1 MGWYDVY
8 SKDSISTYRVL
19 SKRISK
25 HPFMTLWFILLM
37 FAFAWIVLSMFSL
50 SMRQGEE
57 GIFSDMEP
65 NTILL
70 IIFFIFLAK
79 SVADTTRRVVQNK
92 ALVFYLSQP
101 IRKRSV
107 LFGKFVSE
115 MVFNLLVFET
125 IVGVGVVVIAA
136 FRLGFELDLLYFCYA
151 LIFSVVGT
159 SLGFSFSVFNA
170 LRPLRRRFT
179 VMLAEVPFFVA
190 VYVIT
195 TDVYNT
201 LSGWPM
207 ILLSLSLA
215 IMSLLLLFLCQNVF
229 LDSWTFGTSANE
241 GAKKSVYDIF
251 ARTPLVPR
259 RLMDERLRALIR
271 RELAEKVRSGGIW
284 GTVITVIAI
293 TYGTKYAMDTLADV
307 DILQMSVGKY
317 VYPLLV
323 GMGIF
328 AISTLEPGISSLSS
342 IGREGKNLWILKTAP
357 FGGEKVAKAKVLAN
371 VAISPMIV
379 FGTALF
385 AAYYMTF
392 HTEISLINY
401 TFLEISLFSALAA
414 QTMIFLFVGLGI
426 WFGIKFPNFDESNKG
441 NPDIMTMYIFSMG
454 CLFLGM
460 LYLSAPFYLM
470 MKQYNVLGILLM
482 ILSLDISL
490 LFLYWSAEEG
500 GRELEKLEYG

>member
-1 MGWYDVY
+1 MGWYEVY
-8 SKDSISTYRVL
+8 SKDAVSTYRVL

-37 FAFAWIVLSMFSL
+37 FAFTWIVLSMYAFTVE
-50 SMRQGEE
+50 QGEE
-57 GIFSDMEP
+57 GIFTDIEP
-65 NTILL
+65 NTLLL

-101 IRKRSV
+101 IQQRKI

-115 MVFNLLVFET
+115 IVFNLLIFET
-125 IVGVGVVVIAA
+125 ILWVGLTIIVA
-136 FRLGFELDLLYFCYA
+136 FGIPLSLDLWYFGYA
-151 LIFSVVGT
+151 FMFAIIGT
-159 SLGFSFSVFNA
+159 SLGFSFSIFNA
-170 LRPLRRRFT
+170 LRPFRRRFA
-179 VMLAEVPFFVA
+179 VLAAEIPFFIA
-190 VYVIT
+190 VYAIT
-195 TDVYNT
+195 TDVYHS

-207 ILLSLSLA
+207 VLASFSLTIL
-215 IMSLLLLFLCQNVF
+215 SLLLLFLCQRVF

-251 ARTPLVPR
+251 ARTPLVPK

-293 TYGTKYAMDTLADV
+293 TYGTKYAIDTMADV

-342 IGREGKNLWILKTAP
+342 VGREGKNLWILKTAP
-357 FGGEKVAKAKVLAN
+357 ARGELIIKAKVLSN

-379 FGTALF
+379 LGTALF
-385 AAYYMTF
+385 SAFYMSYYTNVK
-392 HTEISLINY
+392 LINY
-401 TFLEISLFSALAA
+401 NFLEVAIFSTLAA

-426 WFGIKFPNFDESNKG
+426 WFGTKFPNFDESNKG

-454 CLFLGM
+454 CLFLGL
-460 LYLSAPFYLM
+460 LYLSGPFYLM
-470 MKQYNVLGILLM
+470 IKQYNTLGMLLM
-482 ILSLDISL
+482 ILSLDMSL

-500 GRELEKLEYG
+500 GRELERLEYG